1 MPTILTHP
9 AVPLAIGLGL
19 GSKIIPRPLLVA
31 GVVASMLPDLDVVAY
46 KFGIPYSSVY
56 SHRGFTHSIEVAL
69 AIAIVGALAA
79 RHLKATATT
88 SFLFIFAAALSH
100 GLLDSFTNGG
110 SPIAFLWPF
119 SDERFFAPWRFIEV
133 SPIGIGPLF
142 SARGVR
148 VLLSELL
155 WVWMPAVILG
165 FLLSI
170 ASMRYAQTTRRKGP
184 QPGPKK
190 ASPPPAAKKLAAPPG
205 RCATWRRQS
214 GPAIRR
220 SQTGGANQKRS
231 AGEVSVSRNS
241 KRVTASLRRAR
252 PLWLAAFCEPCC
264 FAANRGFRHRPW

>member
-31 GVVASMLPDLDVVAY
+31 GVVASILPDLDVLAY
-46 KFGIPYSSVY
+46 KFGIPYTSVY

-69 AIAIVGALAA
+69 AIAILAAFAA
-79 RHLKATATT
+79 RHLKTTAT
-88 SFLFIFAAALSH
+88 SAFLFIFGAALSH

-148 VLLSELL
+148 VLFSELL

-170 ASMRYAQTTRRKGP
+170 ASMKYAQTMLRKGP
-184 QPGPKK
+184 QAGPKK
-190 ASPPPAAKKLAAPPG
+190 ASPPSAAKKPAGPPNATAA
-205 RCATWRRQS
+205 
-214 GPAIRR
+214 
-220 SQTGGANQKRS
+220 
-231 AGEVSVSRNS
+231 V
-241 KRVTASLRRAR
+241 AR
-252 PLWLAAFCEPCC
+252 PGVAKATPQSAAARQPG
-264 FAANRGFRHRPW
+264 AIKKDPPAR